1 MSNKTSY
8 SGCGDME
15 KRAAKMCGGKMHRD
29 KKMYGGA
36 MGMAGPQ
43 GGVSNNPPK
52 KNVMSNVAPP
62 SMGRNVGRGPQS
74 SVNAFSQGKR
84 PQRRPQ
90 GMRRGPR
97 G

>member
-15 KRAAKMCGGKMHRD
+15 KRVAKMCGGKAHRD

-43 GGVSNNPPK
+43 GGVSNQQPK
-52 KNVMSNVAPP
+52 KGRDRRGAAG
-62 SMGRNVGRGPQS
+62 MGRGRMRG
-74 SVNAFSQGKR
+74 
-84 PQRRPQ
+84 
-90 GMRRGPR
+90 RRG
-97 G
+97 

>member
-1 MSNKTSY
+1 MKTDY

-29 KKMYGGA
+29 KKMYGGKA
-36 MGMAGPQ
+36 MVGLKGPKNMPM
-43 GGVSNNPPK
+43 GGTASSGTAFTRKPPK
-52 KNVMSNVAPP
+52 KS
-62 SMGRNVGRGPQS
+62 R
-74 SVNAFSQGKR
+74 
-84 PQRRPQ
+84 Q